1 MKYYGFSPFD
11 LWYAEANNDFEMGD
25 ILFNAGKYNGS
36 VFYYIQVIEKAI
48 KSLLYLFGERPWGH
62 SIANLMQECETLG
75 IEFPIDF
82 KDGAEDL
89 EQDYT
94 GSRYPESS
102 LGYAPKDE
110 CNEVNATIIK
120 EKSNAFSGI
129 CKNRKGGS

>member
-1 MKYYGFSPFD
+1 M
-11 LWYAEANNDFEMGD
+11 
-25 ILFNAGKYNGS
+25 
-36 VFYYIQVIEKAI
+36 
-48 KSLLYLFGERPWGH
+48 RPWGH

-94 GSRYPESS
+94 GSRYPDSS

-110 CNEVNATIIK
+110 YNEVNATIIK
-120 EKSNAFSGI
+120 EKSNAFLEFVKTEKEVHESE
-129 CKNRKGGS
+129 